1 MAGPILLSLQLLS
14 LMRAIAP
21 QTPFPPNLPAWSPIR
36 HRRFPKIASARNWP
50 NLCVWISWGRF
61 LDGFPCVGFRPLSPL
76 CMKYSFP
83 NYVWSAAYHTQM
95 NPLNTWH
102 QQLPLNFAPSSKEA
116 LSSSYHCLTLYEIV
130 LIGFLPQFFLAPHL
144 LLPSFPCFPPNPVN
158 TLEREFIL
166 ERTNSQRKLH
176 NLQYR
181 FTFFLKLSL
190 CQINID
196 LNTIW
201 TKAMHVRHATECN
214 HCSTQYAQ

>member
-1 MAGPILLSLQLLS
+1 
-14 LMRAIAP
+14 MRAIAP

-83 NYVWSAAYHTQM
+83 NNVWSAAYHTQM
-95 NPLNTWH
+95 NPLNTR
-102 QQLPLNFAPSSKEA
+102 QLPLNFFFST
-116 LSSSYHCLTLYEIV
+116 LSSFTL
-130 LIGFLPQFFLAPHL
+130 F
-144 LLPSFPCFPPNPVN
+144 SCFPQAPNPVN
-158 TLEREFIL
+158 TLERIYPGENQFSKKTAQSAI
-166 ERTNSQRKLH
+166 QI
-176 NLQYR
+176 YI
-181 FTFFLKLSL
+181 FLKLSL

-201 TKAMHVRHATECN
+201 TKAMHVRHATEYH
-214 HCSTQYAQ
+214 HCSTIGNCGK